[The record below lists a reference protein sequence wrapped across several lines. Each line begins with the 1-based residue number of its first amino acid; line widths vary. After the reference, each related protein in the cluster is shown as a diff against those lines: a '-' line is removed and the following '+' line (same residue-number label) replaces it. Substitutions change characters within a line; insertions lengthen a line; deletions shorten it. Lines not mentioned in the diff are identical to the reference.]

1 MKDDLITKKQ
11 AVAYGIIALYTL
23 ENSATKIN
31 ALQLAEEMITVMK
44 LCNPKNAIK
53 GANKILQKAC

>member
-1 MKDDLITKKQ
+1 MKNDLITKKQ

-31 ALQLAEEMITVMK
+31 PLQLGEEMITMMK

-53 GANKILQKAC
+53 RANKILQKAS

>member
-31 ALQLAEEMITVMK
+31 VLQLAEEMITVMK

-53 GANKILQKAC
+53 RANKILQKAC